1 MHSYL
6 KSRCI
11 LLLILIRTALLLLF
25 SILLVI
31 LKSRFIDFFTTDGE
45 KPDRDRDREFEE
57 LHLTKIELL
66 KIWEDGRSI
75 LFELLDNLSEED
87 LLKTVH
93 IRTEPYTVL
102 GALNRQINH
111 YGYHTGQIVQLGKM
125 IRKINW
131 Q

>member
-1 MHSYL
+1 M
-6 KSRCI
+6 
-11 LLLILIRTALLLLF
+11 
-25 SILLVI
+25 
-31 LKSRFIDFFTTDGE
+31 KSRFIDFFTTDGE

-125 IRKINW
+125 IRKSNW